1 MNKLIEQYIKGRLF
15 FFLGGIGFLVLASV
29 LAATITP
36 YIWHLVIPAPLIIL
50 IIAVGSRNRKAGI
63 ALGTLYTLAAIAYII
78 FGITTLFLP
87 GIIRCLFGTLHLGCS
102 YFPLKTVIDDKP
114 VI

>member
-15 FFLGGIGFLVLASV
+15 LFLGGIGFLALGTVLAV
-29 LAATITP
+29 TVTP
-36 YIWHLVIPAPLIIL
+36 YIWHLVLPAPLILL
-50 IIAVGSRNRKAGI
+50 IIGVGSKSRKIGI
-63 ALGTLYTLAAIAYII
+63 GLGTLYALAALAYTI
-78 FGITTLFLP
+78 FGIMTLFLP
-87 GIIRCLFGTLHLGCS
+87 GAVRIMFGAFHLICS